1 MTESCADSLDLLA
14 RDAVT
19 IGTPCGDGD
28 MVWRCWGDGPAVVLL
43 HGGYGSWT
51 HWLRNIGPLKER
63 YRVIAADLP
72 GLGQS
77 AMPPVPYTPQSI
89 AEIVDR
95 GLDTVLAAR
104 ERFHLV
110 GFSFG
115 ALIGSYVARSRAE
128 QPRSFTLVGAA
139 SMGLRRG
146 PMEEL
151 RPMRHRMSA
160 DDLAELQRTN
170 LAILMI
176 ADAARIDDLAIHLQ
190 TENVARARVRSRPFA
205 PTDLLRRVLPEI
217 AAPLGGIWGEY
228 DATAYPYVDER
239 RELLQT
245 IRPGTPFDVIAGA
258 GHWVQYEAPHAFN
271 RVLLDRL
278 QAREG
283 EGD

>member
-1 MTESCADSLDLLA
+1 MTESYADSVNALA
-14 RDAVT
+14 RDAVA
-19 IGTPCGDGD
+19 IGTPCGDGS

-51 HWLRNIGPLKER
+51 HWLRNIGALKER

-72 GLGQS
+72 GLGDS

-89 AEIVDR
+89 AAIVDR
-95 GLDTVLAAR
+95 GLDAVLAAR

-115 ALIGSYVARSRAE
+115 ALISSYVARSRGA
-128 QPRSFTLVGAA
+128 QPRSLTLVGAA
-139 SMGLRRG
+139 SMGLQRG

-151 RPMRHRMSA
+151 RPMRHRMSVA
-160 DDLAELQRTN
+160 DLAELQRTN

-228 DATAYPYVDER
+228 DATAHPYVDER

-258 GHWVQYEAPHAFN
+258 GHWVQYEAPDAFN

-278 QAREG
+278 RARE